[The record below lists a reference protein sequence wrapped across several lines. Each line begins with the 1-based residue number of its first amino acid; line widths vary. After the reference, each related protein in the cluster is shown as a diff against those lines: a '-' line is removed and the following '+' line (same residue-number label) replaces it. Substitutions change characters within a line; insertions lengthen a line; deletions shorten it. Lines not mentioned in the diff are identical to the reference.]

1 MKEMQSEIAA
11 RSSRADLELTGAS
24 SSEGVLQP
32 DAILPIQFFEG
43 RRRSRAE
50 HDPLRRLMFAVL
62 IDALRSFQ
70 ADLGAQQES
79 RRREFAEAEFWLFRA
94 ACDEPFSFETV
105 CSVLEI
111 DAGRLRHGLSQWR
124 ARKLAGEA
132 VPRMI
137 RLSAVTP
144 GKRVTARRRK
154 GSSSGV

>member
-1 MKEMQSEIAA
+1 MNEIQSDTAG
-11 RSSRADLELTGAS
+11 RLSRADIELTGVR
-24 SSEGVLQP
+24 SSEGFLQP

-43 RRRSRAE
+43 VRQSRAE
-50 HDPLRRLMFAVL
+50 QDPLRRLMFAVL
-62 IDALRSFQ
+62 IDALRCFR

-79 RRREFAEAEFWLFRA
+79 KRREFAEAEFWLFRA

-144 GKRVTARRRK
+144 GKRVTARGRK
-154 GSSSGV
+154 GS